1 MATFDATRPIVA
13 ASALGVARAALE
25 FVHEK
30 LAEEEI
36 TIRYGLPRQ
45 KMTNLEREI
54 IDMET
59 QLRAAW
65 LLTVKALWM
74 ADNKKSNALI
84 ASMSKVK
91 AGKVATIISQKAVEI
106 MGPLGYSREYLLE
119 KWFRDAKIND
129 IFEGTGQIN
138 LLVVARNILG
148 YRGSQLR

>member
-1 MATFDATRPIVA
+1 
-13 ASALGVARAALE
+13 
-25 FVHEK
+25 
-30 LAEEEI
+30 
-36 TIRYGLPRQ
+36 
-45 KMTNLEREI
+45 MTNLEREI

-59 QLRAAW
+59 QLREAW

-91 AGKVATIISQKAVEI
+91 AGKVATIITQKAVEL
-106 MGPLGYSREYLLE
+106 MGPLGYSREFLLE
-119 KWFRDAKIND
+119 KWLRDAKIND